1 MNAPGARFSAVAA
14 AQRERTRCVAASANP
29 RPDAPQTRSCAA
41 TRGFHFPAC
50 RGQELKGLFCRN
62 PDAEREQIVKKIEG
76 IGLTDVRAV
85 YGGAEG
91 DLWELI
97 MGQQIHIGGFN
108 SSLALAEKAG
118 IGQGMQGVD
127 LCCCNGA
134 GMRFLVR
141 VRGVAAMRGVD
152 ATAQIVK
159 RGRQRCKAEGLGAK
173 IKFTLA
179 DVCASGLPGGR
190 ADFVWGED
198 AWCYVADKPKL
209 ISEAARL
216 VKPGGVIAFT
226 DWVEGPAE
234 LSEAEAGRLLK
245 FMKFPNILKL
255 EEYVGLL
262 KANGCEIAAAENTG
276 QFAPFV
282 DLYLN
287 MLNMQLTYDAL
298 RIIGFDFELLKALG
312 AEMVFM
318 RELARAGKISQGRLV
333 ARSIHAK
340 P

>member
-1 MNAPGARFSAVAA
+1 MKQIDGM
-14 AQRERTRCVAASANP
+14 
-29 RPDAPQTRSCAA
+29 
-41 TRGFHFPAC
+41 G
-50 RGQELKGLFCRN
+50 LK
-62 PDAEREQIVKKIEG
+62 
-76 IGLTDVRAV
+76 DVQGV

-118 IGQGMQGVD
+118 IGKGMKGVD

-141 VRGVAAMRGVD
+141 VREVAAMQGVD
-152 ATAQIVK
+152 ATRTVIK
-159 RGRQRCKAEGLGAK
+159 RGRQRCKAEGFGDRIRFK
-173 IKFTLA
+173 LA
-179 DVCASGLPGGR
+179 DVCQSGLPGAQ

-198 AWCYVADKPKL
+198 AWCYVVDKAKL

-216 VKPGGVIAFT
+216 VKQGGVIAFT
-226 DWVEGPAE
+226 DWLEGPAE
-234 LSEAEAGRLLK
+234 LSASEAERYLK
-245 FMKFPNILKL
+245 FMKFPNILDL
-255 EEYVGLL
+255 QGYAGLL
-262 KANGCEIAAAENTG
+262 KANGCEVVVAEDTK
-276 QFAPFV
+276 QFAPHV

-298 RIIGFDFELLKALG
+298 RIINFDFALMKALG
-312 AEMVFM
+312 GEMVFM
-318 RELARAGKISQGRLV
+318 QELARAGKISQGRFV